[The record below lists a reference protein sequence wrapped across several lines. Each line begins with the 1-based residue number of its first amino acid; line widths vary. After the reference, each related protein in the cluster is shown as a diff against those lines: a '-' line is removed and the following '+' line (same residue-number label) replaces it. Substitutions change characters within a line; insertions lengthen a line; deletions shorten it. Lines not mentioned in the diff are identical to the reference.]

1 MTRYVAGFLFSED
14 ETQVAM
20 VLKQKPQWQAGLYN
34 GIGGK
39 VELGEDAPTAMRR
52 EFIEETGVEVDWQF
66 FTNLM
71 GPDWS
76 VAFFYAKSDSV
87 FDVRTMEAE
96 EIHVLEVRNLPDNI
110 IPNCRWL
117 IPMVLDRSFSPG
129 PHMWCR

>member
-14 ETQVAM
+14 ERKVAM
-20 VLKQKPQWQAGLYN
+20 VLKSKPAWQAGLYN

-39 VELGEDAPTAMRR
+39 IEPGESAPEAMRR
-52 EFIEETGVEVDWQF
+52 EFIEETGVDVNWLF

-76 VAFFYAKSDSV
+76 VAFFYAKSDRV
-87 FDVRTMEAE
+87 FDVRTMESE
-96 EIHVLEVRNLPDNI
+96 EIHVLDVRALPDNVI
-110 IPNCRWL
+110 ANCRWL

-129 PHMWCR
+129 PHMCCS